1 MNVLVAQWCSH
12 LCNSM
17 DYSPPGSSVHG
28 ILQARILECAA
39 FPFSGGSSQPRD
51 GTQVSCRQILYHLSH
66 QGKPQSWE
74 GNKSWPKP
82 EWKKKCYYANLLF
95 LNKEIIFKSIKELK
109 VIVFPVLRKETMG
122 CWFCSK
128 PSKLNVLSRV
138 WLWDPADC
146 SPPASSVHGIS
157 QARIQEWV
165 DISFLRDQTHV
176 SCNAYLLHC

>member
-1 MNVLVAQWCSH
+1 MGFPRQEYWSGCHFLLQGIFPTQRWN
-12 LCNSM
+12 
-17 DYSPPGSSVHG
+17 PGL
-28 ILQARILECAA
+28 LQADSLPSE
-39 FPFSGGSSQPRD
+39 PP
-51 GTQVSCRQILYHLSH
+51 
-66 QGKPQSWE
+66 GKPQSWE

-82 EWKKKCYYANLLF
+82 EWKKRCYYVNLLF

-176 SCNAYLLHC
+176 SCNACLLHCQAGSLSLSQLGSPK